1 MQNYYVYITAS
12 KRNGTL
18 YIGKA
23 NDLIERIDQH
33 RNHVVKGFTDRY
45 NVTMLV
51 HYEVLDSY
59 EAALQREKQL
69 KEWKRKWKLE
79 LIEKNN
85 PDWKDLYEEITR

>member
-1 MQNYYVYITAS
+1 MRQFYVYITAS

-23 NDLIERIDQH
+23 NDLIRRIDEH
-33 RNHVVKGFTDRY
+33 KNHVVPGFTRKY

-51 HYEVLDSY
+51 HYEVLDSH

-69 KEWKRKWKLE
+69 KAWRRQWKLE
-79 LIEKNN
+79 LIEKSN
-85 PDWKDLYEEITR
+85 PEWKDLYEDIVK